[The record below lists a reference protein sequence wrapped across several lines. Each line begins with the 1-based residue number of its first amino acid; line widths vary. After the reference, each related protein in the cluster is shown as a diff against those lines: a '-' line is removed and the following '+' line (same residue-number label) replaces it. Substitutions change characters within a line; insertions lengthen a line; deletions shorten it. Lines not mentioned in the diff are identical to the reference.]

1 MAEAVYEELRE
12 TVLEHFRIREPLQIQ
27 GSGSKSFYGRKS
39 QGEILSVG
47 SCEGIVDYQ
56 PSELVLTVRS
66 GTNLSKVVETLAEND
81 QMLGFEPPMFD
92 SRGTIGGAIAAGLSG
107 PSRPFYGSVQDFVL
121 GCRVLTGE
129 GKRKTAAAA

>member
-12 TVLEHFRIREPLQIQ
+12 TVLEHFRMREPLQIQ

-56 PSELVLTVRS
+56 PSELVLTVR
-66 GTNLSKVVETLAEND
+66 
-81 QMLGFEPPMFD
+81 
-92 SRGTIGGAIAAGLSG
+92 
-107 PSRPFYGSVQDFVL
+107 
-121 GCRVLTGE
+121 
-129 GKRKTAAAA
+129 